1 MTKTK
6 YRKKKIG
13 YRDTEIQKERK
24 GAERKKQDAGD
35 VIEEK
40 EELGAGDETERYK

>member
-1 MTKTK
+1 MILTKTK
-6 YRKKKIG
+6 YRRKKWE
-13 YRDTEIQKERK
+13 TEIQKERK

-35 VIEEK
+35 VKEEK